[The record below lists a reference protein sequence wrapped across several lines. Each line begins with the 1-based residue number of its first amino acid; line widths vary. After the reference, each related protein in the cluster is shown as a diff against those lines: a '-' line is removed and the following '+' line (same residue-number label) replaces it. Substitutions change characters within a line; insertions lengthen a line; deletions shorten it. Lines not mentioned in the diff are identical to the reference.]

1 MGESK
6 KYGINTRALHTQK
19 RIELPTGDVM
29 SPIHLTT
36 TYANTV
42 PGESEYFYGRVSNP
56 TREIFERTLASLE
69 GIENYDELPALA
81 MSSGMAAIAL
91 IAELTKPDE
100 NVVISKD
107 VYGGTT
113 NFFATIARKRGL
125 EVNFCDMYDKEKL
138 ESLINN
144 KTKLVSI
151 THVSNVLGTI
161 NPVKEIARK
170 AHEVGAL
177 IMLDAA
183 QSVPHMPVNV
193 QDLESVSYTHLTL
206 PTSDLV

>member
-36 TYANTV
+36 TYANSV

-56 TREIFERTLASLE
+56 TREIFERTIASLE

-81 MSSGMAAIAL
+81 MASGMAAISL
-91 IAELTKPDE
+91 IAELVKPDE

-138 ESLINN
+138 ESFINN
-144 KTKLVSI
+144 KTLIQILILLLV
-151 THVSNVLGTI
+151 
-161 NPVKEIARK
+161 
-170 AHEVGAL
+170 
-177 IMLDAA
+177 
-183 QSVPHMPVNV
+183 
-193 QDLESVSYTHLTL
+193 Y
-206 PTSDLV
+206 